1 MCLIEDLSKQILA
14 KIFNVD
20 IMSFLT
26 QNLNPINLNIKLDS
40 EKECDMVKFLW
51 DECIPHKHVQMVNT
65 NFFPAKNFNLISNPN
80 LTYQKANE
88 MALKY
93 FFDDL
98 NRINTAKFKIE

>member
-40 EKECDMVKFLW
+40 EKECDMVKFL
-51 DECIPHKHVQMVNT
+51 
-65 NFFPAKNFNLISNPN
+65 
-80 LTYQKANE
+80 
-88 MALKY
+88 
-93 FFDDL
+93 
-98 NRINTAKFKIE
+98 